1 MEAFLIKGNYYKVI
15 LRDGKKNV
23 HVTLPKTNISNAAS
37 LHLAVG
43 KLILIDL
50 VNA

>member
-1 MEAFLIKGNYYKVI
+1 MEGFLIKGNYYKVI

-23 HVTLPKTNISNAAS
+23 YVTLPKTYISNASS

-43 KLILIDL
+43 RLILIDL
-50 VNA
+50 ANA